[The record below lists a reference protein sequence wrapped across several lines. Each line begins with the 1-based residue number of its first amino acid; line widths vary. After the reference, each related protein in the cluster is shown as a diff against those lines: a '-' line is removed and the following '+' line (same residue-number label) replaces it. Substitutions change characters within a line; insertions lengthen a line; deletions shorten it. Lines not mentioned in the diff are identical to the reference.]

1 MYSLLRLPQTV
12 ANNGRNKRRQQRL
25 IQNPVRHLKWNVLQK
40 QSMVHSF
47 QLFSQN
53 IRSLMFGSILSM
65 PLSSMHSALTR
76 KTNYFGS
83 ILSMPLSSM
92 HFALTR
98 KTNYF
103 RMLIFGTCGANIC
116 MGIFL

>member
-1 MYSLLRLPQTV
+1 MYSLLQLPQTV
-12 ANNGRNKRRQQRL
+12 ANNSQNKRPQQRL

-53 IRSLMFGSILSM
+53 IRSLMFGSV
-65 PLSSMHSALTR
+65 
-76 KTNYFGS
+76 
-83 ILSMPLSSM
+83 LSMPLSSM